1 MIKKTSKKLRV
12 EFELD
17 AATVAEMIK
26 TAGTPEG
33 KRLSKTDLEKLSETG
48 ALRASELLTQPALTA
63 YGSVIRKAL
72 SKAVSK
78 AGDKLSTANV
88 QHVLVAEATDKLIST
103 VSSPTIKGKTSGRK
117 A

>member
-63 YGSVIRKAL
+63 HTSVIRKAV
-72 SKAVSK
+72 SKLVSK
-78 AGDKLSTANV
+78 ATTSLNV
-88 QHVLVAEATDKLIST
+88 RSEVVTEASDKLISK